1 MRVCTDFSSVAI
13 RVIHVP
19 LRFALL
25 SLFMLSRHL
34 QALLFAA
41 DKPLSAEDLCTYLNA
56 IREPEIPEI
65 STENVRELL
74 EEIKAKYASLE
85 FPFEVVE
92 SGGGFRFLT
101 KAEYHK
107 TILQLTGEKHLK
119 KLSPAAMETLSIIA
133 YRGPVTKGE
142 IEFIRGVSADYAIQK
157 LLEKELIIIS
167 GRKEDAIGKPLLY
180 MPSRYLL
187 DYLGI
192 NSSEELPKLK
202 DFGTIEYVEPTP
214 ASEALPED
222 LKFPQ
227 KEA

>member
-1 MRVCTDFSSVAI
+1 MPT
-13 RVIHVP
+13 P
-19 LRFALL
+19 ENL
-25 SLFMLSRHL
+25 SFHL

-41 DKPLSAEDLCTYLNA
+41 DKPLPVEDLRNYLNA
-56 IREPEIPEI
+56 VREPDFPEI
-65 STENVRELL
+65 STEIVRELL
-74 EEIKAKYASLE
+74 EEIHSKYAGPE

-101 KAEYHK
+101 KAECHK

-142 IEFIRGVSADYAIQK
+142 VEFIRGVSADYAIQK
-157 LLEKELIIIS
+157 LLEKELIVIS

-180 MPSRYLL
+180 VPSRYLL

-192 NSSEELPKLK
+192 NSSEDLPKLK
-202 DFGTIEYVEPTP
+202 DLGTIEYVEPTP
-214 ASEALPED
+214 AIEAAPSGAPFPE
-222 LKFPQ
+222 KSRAETTAGQ
-227 KEA
+227 